1 MNFPLIGR
9 LDIKTAVLTVLFVMF
24 VLPWLLGVVGR
35 KRSGTGNA

>member
-1 MNFPLIGR
+1 MNLPLIGR